1 PVVKGGGGI
10 CPGRDGIVAGSLPMG
25 PGRADVPSRTRAW
38 LTLALVPGL
47 GPAQAR
53 RLADRHG
60 GPEAACALSPAALT
74 AAGVTAEVVAGWSQA
89 RARAARE
96 IDRLAA
102 LGASLRAW
110 GGPAY
115 PAPARADGG
124 P

>member
-1 PVVKGGGGI
+1 
-10 CPGRDGIVAGSLPMG
+10 MG
-25 PGRADVPSRTRAW
+25 PRMADVTSRTRAW

-96 IDRLAA
+96 FDRLSV
-102 LGASLRAW
+102 LGDPLRAW
-110 GGPAY
+110 EVA
-115 PAPARADGG
+115 AFQARVVDAGR